1 MDVIGYY
8 GSRGKYNGGIVV
20 KFFKRINNDNFYELV
35 QDFPELSK
43 VLDLHTEEELFEL
56 GYCVLEDSILTIRSL
71 DLDSSF
77 NKSIRSELCFWVQN
91 ISNVI
96 HNIPGKLRLR
106 NTTFLKEELYKAINV
121 LYSLKQRRFEGIL
134 ISNALTEEF
143 IENVKKR
150 GIERCTK

>member
-1 MDVIGYY
+1 M
-8 GSRGKYNGGIVV
+8 

-35 QDFPELSK
+35 EDFPELSK
-43 VLDLHTEEELFEL
+43 VLDLHTEEELFEF

-121 LYSLKQRRFEGIL
+121 LYSLKQRRFEGII
-134 ISNALTEEF
+134 ISTTRIEEC
-143 IENVKKR
+143 IKNVSDSISK
-150 GIERCTK
+150 

>member
-8 GSRGKYNGGIVV
+8 GSRRKYNGGIVL
-20 KFFKRINNDNFYELV
+20 KFFKRINNDDFYELV

-56 GYCVLEDSILTIRSL
+56 GYFVLEDSILTIRSL

-121 LYSLKQRRFEGIL
+121 LYSLKQRRFEGII
-134 ISNALTEEF
+134 ISTTRIEES
-143 IENVKKR
+143 IKHVSDSISK
-150 GIERCTK
+150 

>member
-8 GSRGKYNGGIVV
+8 GFRRKYNGGIVL

-56 GYCVLEDSILTIRSL
+56 GYFVLEDSILTIRSL

-106 NTTFLKEELYKAINV
+106 NTTFLKKELYKAINV
-121 LYSLKQRRFEGIL
+121 LYSLKQRRFEGII
-134 ISNALTEEF
+134 ISTTRIEES
-143 IENVKKR
+143 IKHVSDSISK
-150 GIERCTK
+150 

>member
-1 MDVIGYY
+1 M
-8 GSRGKYNGGIVV
+8 